1 MNKTEATYRAL
12 RERILQGTYAPG
24 QRLVLSTLAREL
36 GVSSVPVREALRRLE
51 AEGWVSFRPNIGAE
65 VCPVDAGEWVAVMD
79 VLALTEG
86 RATAL
91 AARHLTA
98 ADLAAARTENASM
111 RQALE
116 QMDPLEASE
125 RNRAFHATL
134 IGACPST
141 YLRDLV
147 HQASE
152 RLDAMRRTV
161 FVFVPRRTLAA
172 VDEHEHLLGLIEQG
186 AAEAVIERYAREHKL
201 HTVTAY
207 LSRDGRLPAPAL
219 GEGHELISAALSA
232 RNGGLTPAR

>member
-79 VLALTEG
+79 VLAMTEG

-98 ADLAAARTENASM
+98 ADLAAARRENASM

-116 QMDPLEASE
+116 LMDPLEASE
-125 RNRAFHATL
+125 RNRGFHATL

-172 VDEHEHLLGLIEQG
+172 VDEHEHLLGLIERG
-186 AAEAVIERYAREHKL
+186 AAEPLIERYAREHKL